1 MPALHASHICA
12 HRARLSFA
20 SPQVVVIRNDELRPI
35 KQELSQLPHTLNA
48 FENEQRRL
56 ELELREQKRE
66 VEPLR
71 QSCNALHGELLEL
84 RTAGMRADEYNYARI
99 QQLSK
104 EFEAFVACAG
114 ASYMHR
120 NRIIAS
126 RCAARLARL
135 PLGSA
140 QTHAMRTQHTLG
152 ARRSITRVR
161 ATPPQS
167 AAASCCGADDKG
179 LSLEQL
185 ARELL
190 SVREQS
196 TENRRVADA
205 HQRQLEAY
213 ISEVEGRG
221 AIWASTTEM
230 DSLKLAFH
238 DLTGKLRDSEAL
250 GRQHTSRLDRVEGLP
265 DRVAAE
271 LEAAKDAAQRG
282 DAVVLQRLE
291 QRLDLSDKLSEK
303 DRKELARLQL
313 ELAQVGA
320 RALNVCGQ
328 HARTQPRSTIVH
340 G

>member
-140 QTHAMRTQHTLG
+140 QTH
-152 ARRSITRVR
+152 
-161 ATPPQS
+161 P
-167 AAASCCGADDKG
+167 C
-179 LSLEQL
+179 
-185 ARELL
+185 
-190 SVREQS
+190 
-196 TENRRVADA
+196 DA
-205 HQRQLEAY
+205 HSAHAWRSSKHHSRACHTPTERSGLVLRCRRQ
-213 ISEVEGRG
+213 GP
-221 AIWASTTEM
+221 
-230 DSLKLAFH
+230 
-238 DLTGKLRDSEAL
+238 LTGA
-250 GRQHTSRLDRVEGLP
+250 
-265 DRVAAE
+265 
-271 LEAAKDAAQRG
+271 
-282 DAVVLQRLE
+282 
-291 QRLDLSDKLSEK
+291 
-303 DRKELARLQL
+303 
-313 ELAQVGA
+313 
-320 RALNVCGQ
+320 
-328 HARTQPRSTIVH
+328 ART
-340 G
+340 